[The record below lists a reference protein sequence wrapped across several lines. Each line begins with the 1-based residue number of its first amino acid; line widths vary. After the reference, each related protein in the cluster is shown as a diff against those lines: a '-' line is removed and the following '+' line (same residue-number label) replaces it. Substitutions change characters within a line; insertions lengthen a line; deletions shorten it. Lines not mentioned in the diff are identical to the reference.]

1 MKKQKSRQGSQR
13 RSGRFNK
20 DTRQSASGDQRSVS
34 IYDTDASGA
43 PIRPPRRKKKS
54 GKVSGSESSVAGSI
68 LQRRKSVRSSVRSNR
83 SIRSSRR
90 GGGGGAGSGP
100 ASGTRSGPVSY
111 NPSGPPSFVSD
122 HPFRRSGQLRRMNSR
137 GQADFSRRGSRRG
150 SKRNIGGGGA
160 VASGRTPG
168 FTTGNTAQGD
178 VYTRV
183 AIPRSKSFMNVN
195 SQYNLQVCSIPYY
208 NIYSVISQLFGVHF
222 AGQLNQLLVHS
233 CTLLFPYSRNCSR
246 NSKKKKAWRVLT
258 MSSKK

>member
-13 RSGRFNK
+13 RFNK
-20 DTRQSASGDQRSVS
+20 DSAAGDQRSVS
-34 IYDTDASGA
+34 TYDGDSRFFSDASGA

-54 GKVSGSESSVAGSI
+54 GKASGSESSVAGSI

-90 GGGGGAGSGP
+90 GGGGGAGP
-100 ASGTRSGPVSY
+100 SGTRSGPVSY

-122 HPFRRSGQLRRMNSR
+122 HPFRRSGQLKRMNSR

-150 SKRNIGGGGA
+150 SKRNIGA
-160 VASGRTPG
+160 ASGRTPG
-168 FTTGNTAQGD
+168 FTNMGNTGQGD

-195 SQYNLQVCSIPYY
+195 SQYNLQVCS
-208 NIYSVISQLFGVHF
+208 V
-222 AGQLNQLLVHS
+222 LL
-233 CTLLFPYSRNCSR
+233 
-246 NSKKKKAWRVLT
+246 KAQSAV
-258 MSSKK
+258 

>member
-90 GGGGGAGSGP
+90 GGGGGVAGSGP

-195 SQYNLQVCSIPYY
+195 SQYNLQVCIPYY
-208 NIYSVISQLFGVHF
+208 DIYSVISQLFGVHI
-222 AGQLNQLLVHS
+222 AGQLNQL
-233 CTLLFPYSRNCSR
+233 F
-246 NSKKKKAWRVLT
+246 SK
-258 MSSKK
+258 

>member
-13 RSGRFNK
+13 RFNK
-20 DTRQSASGDQRSVS
+20 DSVGDQRSVS
-34 IYDTDASGA
+34 TYDGDSRFFSDASGA

-54 GKVSGSESSVAGSI
+54 GKASGSESSVAGSI

-90 GGGGGAGSGP
+90 GGGGGAGAGP
-100 ASGTRSGPVSY
+100 SGTRSGPVSY

-122 HPFRRSGQLRRMNSR
+122 HPFRRSGQLKRMNSR

-150 SKRNIGGGGA
+150 SKRNIGA
-160 VASGRTPG
+160 ASGRTPG

-195 SQYNLQVCSIPYY
+195 SQYNLQVCIPFCVYH
-208 NIYSVISQLFGVHF
+208 IMISSV
-222 AGQLNQLLVHS
+222 
-233 CTLLFPYSRNCSR
+233 
-246 NSKKKKAWRVLT
+246 
-258 MSSKK
+258 

>member
-13 RSGRFNK
+13 RFNK
-20 DTRQSASGDQRSVS
+20 DSAAGDQRSVS
-34 IYDTDASGA
+34 TYDGDSRFFSDASGA

-54 GKVSGSESSVAGSI
+54 GKASGSESSVAGSI

-90 GGGGGAGSGP
+90 GGGGGGAGP
-100 ASGTRSGPVSY
+100 SGTRSGPVSY

-122 HPFRRSGQLRRMNSR
+122 HPFRRSGQLKRMNSR

-150 SKRNIGGGGA
+150 SKRNIGA
-160 VASGRTPG
+160 ASGRTPG
-168 FTTGNTAQGD
+168 FTNMGNTGQGD

-195 SQYNLQVCSIPYY
+195 SQYNLQVCS
-208 NIYSVISQLFGVHF
+208 V
-222 AGQLNQLLVHS
+222 LL
-233 CTLLFPYSRNCSR
+233 
-246 NSKKKKAWRVLT
+246 KAQSAV
-258 MSSKK
+258 

>member
-20 DTRQSASGDQRSVS
+20 DTRQSVSGADQRSVS

-150 SKRNIGGGGA
+150 SKRNIGGGAA

-195 SQYNLQVCSIPYY
+195 SQYNLQVCIPYY
-208 NIYSVISQLFGVHF
+208 DIYSVISQLFGVHF
-222 AGQLNQLLVHS
+222 AGQLNQL
-233 CTLLFPYSRNCSR
+233 F
-246 NSKKKKAWRVLT
+246 SK
-258 MSSKK
+258 